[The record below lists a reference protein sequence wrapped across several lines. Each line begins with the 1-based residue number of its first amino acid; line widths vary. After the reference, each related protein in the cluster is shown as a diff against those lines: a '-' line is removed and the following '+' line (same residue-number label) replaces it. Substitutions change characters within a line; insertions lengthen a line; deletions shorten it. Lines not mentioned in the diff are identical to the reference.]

1 MLTIKKM
8 FDSVFVW
15 GIIILLGVST
25 YVMHE
30 FLILFKE
37 EQRIQQ
43 QEGKCIA
50 QLISNGIERKYI
62 ATGAGTCW
70 SIEPIN

>member
-1 MLTIKKM
+1 MLTNKKK
-8 FDSVFVW
+8 FDSVLVW
-15 GIIILLGVST
+15 GIIILLCVST

-43 QEGKCIA
+43 LEGQCIGK
-50 QLISNGIERKYI
+50 LISKGIERKYI

>member
-1 MLTIKKM
+1 MLTNKKK
-8 FDSVFVW
+8 FDSVLVW
-15 GIIILLGVST
+15 GIIIMLCVST

-43 QEGKCIA
+43 QEGNCIA
-50 QLISNGIERKYI
+50 QLIANGIERKYI

-70 SIEPIN
+70 SIEPLN